1 MKASFH
7 RPPYT
12 RIRQVPA
19 SSNGFK
25 TPYPLSPSFPPGS
38 QPLWCGLAAGGGQ
51 QWSGEYP
58 PDGLPPTEGRPV
70 VRSGCRRRAAVVGGM
85 TDERAASLRL
95 ATTHLVNKIREGVS
109 RRFMVYG
116 FVWKKPSEDAG
127 T

>member
-1 MKASFH
+1 
-7 RPPYT
+7 
-12 RIRQVPA
+12 
-19 SSNGFK
+19 
-25 TPYPLSPSFPPGS
+25 
-38 QPLWCGLAAGGGQ
+38 
-51 QWSGEYP
+51 
-58 PDGLPPTEGRPV
+58 
-70 VRSGCRRRAAVVGGM
+70 M